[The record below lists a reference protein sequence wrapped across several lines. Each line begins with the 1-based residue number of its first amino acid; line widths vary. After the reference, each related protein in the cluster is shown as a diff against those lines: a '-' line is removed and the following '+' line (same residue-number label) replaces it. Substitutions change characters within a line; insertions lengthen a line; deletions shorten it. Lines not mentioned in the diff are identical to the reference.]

1 MLASSYQHAYGNL
14 YTTPTDILEPK
25 YASAID
31 ALSTTDANTLIA
43 QGLLPRHALFDSKP
57 PAPEFASMTPA
68 TQPANLAPVF
78 AMGFGPDHLVRNAYR
93 LRYLRDAQSAP
104 DGGFPIR
111 TTGVP
116 PARPANTLRQDLKS
130 NDLRTWSP
138 TAPVLLCGGDADPS
152 VFFLN
157 TQLMQQYWATNTP
170 SGRVTVLDVDSSG
183 GSYADV
189 KNAFRAAKDL
199 IAFEAILH
207 GARDGG
213 AAAVREIYHATLV
226 PPFCLM
232 AVTSFFDAH

>member
-1 MLASSYQHAYGNL
+1 YGDWSS
-14 YTTPTDILEPK
+14 DVC
-25 YASAID
+25 S
-31 ALSTTDANTLIA
+31 S
-43 QGLLPRHALFDSKP
+43 
-57 PAPEFASMTPA
+57 
-68 TQPANLAPVF
+68 
-78 AMGFGPDHLVRNAYR
+78 
-93 LRYLRDAQSAP
+93 
-104 DGGFPIR
+104 
-111 TTGVP
+111 
-116 PARPANTLRQDLKS
+116 DL
-130 NDLRTWSP
+130 
-138 TAPVLLCGGDADPS
+138 GGDADPS